1 MQVEPAAVPVDQVGD
16 PDGEHDH
23 REQREESLPAEHPV
37 HVLYTDY
44 SKAKGQSLINS
55 VNILVD
61 LIFK

>member
-1 MQVEPAAVPVDQVGD
+1 MAHATEIVLQVGRT
-16 PDGEHDH
+16 G
-23 REQREESLPAEHPV
+23 LPWAEHPV

-61 LIFK
+61 TLLK